1 MHKFL
6 KGIKNKKEQLRP
18 EALSFF
24 IWKNVDE
31 ADRII
36 TCFFYTAYFFP
47 VTLLITQHSLPN
59 GLVLFSASLF
69 SPFWMAGSEQVAH
82 LCQSQIR
89 LVKVGESVVASK
101 RKRVEVFIEE
111 GRK

>member
-47 VTLLITQHSLPN
+47 VTLLITQHSLH
-59 GLVLFSASLF
+59 FSVSLTVSF
-69 SPFWMAGSEQVAH
+69 CFLLAFFPLSEWLAAN
-82 LCQSQIR
+82 
-89 LVKVGESVVASK
+89 K
-101 RKRVEVFIEE
+101 
-111 GRK
+111 